1 MDRLAKP
8 RLLLVFFSQLTGVLS
23 LYVAIVYRCLGF
35 DCVCGFAG
43 LQFLLK
49 MRALRSQAAGG
60 ITAGSPLLGADRYR
74 PMLRLLSDEDL
85 AFVSAD
91 GKLQR
96 TLRARRRDLFRGYLR
111 CLTRD
116 YARLLA
122 GIRQAMVLSGADR
135 PDLARALAKNRAL
148 FALAICKIE
157 YRLALHA
164 TGIGSVDI
172 SGLVGALEALRGQ
185 VSILSNASLSTSAQ
199 TA

>member
-1 MDRLAKP
+1 MLTSFIVT
-8 RLLLVFFSQLTGVLS
+8 LVLIAFG
-23 LYVAIVYRCLGF
+23 
-35 DCVCGFAG
+35 CVV

-49 MRALRSQAAGG
+49 MRSLRSQPTAE
-60 ITAGSPLLGADRYR
+60 ITGSFPMLGADRYR

-91 GKLQR
+91 NKLQR

-122 GIRQAMVLSGADR
+122 GVRQAMVHSGVDR
-135 PDLARALAKNRAL
+135 PDLARALAKNRVL
-148 FALAICKIE
+148 FAAAICKVE
-157 YRLALHA
+157 FRLALHA
-164 TGIGSVDI
+164 TGVGSVDI
-172 SGLVGALEALRGQ
+172 SGLVGALETLRGQ
-185 VSILSNASLSTSAQ
+185 VSVLSTASQ